1 MSGFFGSRPRE
12 VPEGSALLMK
22 TWSDGEA
29 EIVRHLLEA
38 NDIPCQVISDITHSV
53 YPVAVDG
60 LGEIR
65 IFVPEA
71 SLEEASAILADHLRE
86 GLEEVSE
93 NGNGGDGGSGAPS
106 AETGSGGE
114 GE

>member
-1 MSGFFGSRPRE
+1 MSGFFGSRPLE

-29 EIVRHLLEA
+29 EIVRQLLEA

-65 IFVPEA
+65 IFVSEA
-71 SLEEASAILADHLRE
+71 SLAEASAMLADHLRE
-86 GLEEVSE
+86 GLDSVSE
-93 NGNGGDGGSGAPS
+93 DGSAGDGGDGDGPAG
-106 AETGSGGE
+106 TGGGGE
-114 GE
+114 RR

>member
-1 MSGFFGSRPRE
+1 MSATDRPNSPG

-29 EIVRHLLEA
+29 EIVRNLLESYE
-38 NDIPCQVISDITHSV
+38 IPCQVISDVTHTLL
-53 YPVAVDG
+53 PLAMDG

-71 SLEEASAILADHLRE
+71 RFEEASEVIAEHRRQGRDAPADDRDADE
-86 GLEEVSE
+86 
-93 NGNGGDGGSGAPS
+93 
-106 AETGSGGE
+106 GGE
-114 GE
+114 AEDPAGEDGKERSR